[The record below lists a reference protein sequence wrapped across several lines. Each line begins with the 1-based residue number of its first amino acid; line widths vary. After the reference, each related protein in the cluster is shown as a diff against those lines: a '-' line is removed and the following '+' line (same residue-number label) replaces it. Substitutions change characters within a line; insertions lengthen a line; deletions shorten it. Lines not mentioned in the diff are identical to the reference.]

1 MNTQNKPNN
10 TALALRLRL
19 ANSRIYNMNE
29 VTDKTLEKPI
39 KTAKKASSEA
49 STKTPP
55 TNQHTPMMQQF
66 LRIKAEHADILLFY
80 RMGDF
85 YELFFDDARKAS
97 QLLDITLTAR
107 GKANGDPI
115 PMCGIPYHAADNYLA
130 RLIKAGESVAI
141 CEQVGDPATSKG
153 PVDRQVMRI
162 VTPGTV
168 TDENLLEERRDNF
181 LMSIASFGDQI
192 GISVLDVGSGRFFVQ
207 ELTSH
212 EQLHTELERI
222 KPAEILI
229 SEDDTLYNQLTSFKG
244 LRRQPPWYFEYDT
257 CQRLLTEQFGTK
269 DLSGFGCDG
278 MTQAILAAG
287 CLMQYINDTQRTS
300 LPHIQG
306 LRVERSED
314 AVLLDAAS
322 RRNLELEVNLSGGHE
337 NTLASVIDKTS
348 TAMGSRCLR
357 RWINR
362 PLRDQLQLKMRHN
375 AVAALLNNREYL
387 EIQALLKHIG
397 DIERII
403 SRVAIKSARP
413 RDLFTLGN
421 SLAQLADIQAHLRP
435 LSSELIQSL
444 SSTISE
450 HPQTVDLLKSAIK
463 DNPPVVIRDG
473 GVIAEGYDSELDEL
487 RNLSKNAD
495 QFLVDLEVREKERT
509 GINTL
514 KVSYNRVHGFYIEI
528 SRAQSDKAPEDYIR
542 RQTLKSS
549 ERFITPELKAF
560 EDKVLSAKERALSRE
575 KFLYEELLDKLLVN
589 LNALQLCAE
598 GLSELDTL
606 SCFAERADTLN
617 YCQPEFHNR
626 SAINITAG
634 RHPVVEQVTD
644 NSFIPNDSKLNDQQ
658 RMLIITGPN
667 MGGKSTY
674 MRQTA
679 LIVLMAHIGCY
690 VPAEKAV
697 IGSIDRIFTRIGAT
711 DDLAFG
717 RSTFMVEMT
726 EAANI
731 LNNATDKSLVLM
743 DEIGRGTST
752 FDGLSLAWACAE
764 DLALNSRPFTLFAT
778 HYFELTSMA
787 EEIKS
792 VINVHL
798 DAVEHGEN
806 IVFMHTVK
814 NGPANQSYGL
824 QVAKLAGVPSCVIK
838 SAKKKLQIL
847 ERQSANSHEVFVEE
861 TTGQLEL
868 FNNNPHPIVEQLQE
882 IQVDDLNPRQ
892 ALELLYELAEKSH
905 KH

>member
-1 MNTQNKPNN
+1 MTEATETTPEIAV
-10 TALALRLRL
+10 TA
-19 ANSRIYNMNE
+19 SSK
-29 VTDKTLEKPI
+29 KTPAAA
-39 KTAKKASSEA
+39 TKASA
-49 STKTPP
+49 SNP
-55 TNQHTPMMQQF
+55 HTPMMQQF
-66 LRIKAEHADILLFY
+66 LRIKAEHPDILLFY

-107 GKANGDPI
+107 GKSNGEPI

-130 RLIKAGESVAI
+130 RLIRAGESVAL

-153 PVDRQVMRI
+153 PVERKVMRI

-181 LMSIASFGDQI
+181 LMSIASFGEQI
-192 GISVLDVGSGRFFVQ
+192 GIAVLDVGSGRFFVQ
-207 ELTSH
+207 ELCND
-212 EQLHTELERI
+212 EQLQTELERI

-229 SEDDTLYNQLTSFKG
+229 SEDDHLYSQLSSAKG
-244 LRRQPPWYFEYDT
+244 LRRQPPWYFEFDT

-287 CLMQYINDTQRTS
+287 CLMQYVNDTQRTA

-314 AVLLDAAS
+314 SVLLDAAS
-322 RRNLELEVNLSGGHE
+322 RRNLELECNLSGGQE
-337 NTLASVIDKTS
+337 NTLASVIDKTT

-362 PLRDQLQLKMRHN
+362 PLRDQSQLKIRLGG
-375 AVAALLNNREYL
+375 VDSLLNNRDYS
-387 EIQALLKHIG
+387 EIQSQLKHIG

-413 RDLFTLGN
+413 RDLYTLGN
-421 SLAQLADIQAHLRP
+421 SLAQLPHIQQQLSHLPAERLAQ
-435 LSSELIQSL
+435 LSDL
-444 SSTISE
+444 ISE
-450 HPQTVDLLKSAIK
+450 HPETVALLQSAIIE
-463 DNPPVVIRDG
+463 NPPVVLRDG
-473 GVIAEGYDSELDEL
+473 GVIAEGYDDELDEL

-495 QFLVDLEVREKERT
+495 QFLVDLEIREKQRT

-528 SRAQSDKAPEDYIR
+528 SRAQSDNVPADYIR
-542 RQTLKSS
+542 RQTLKSA
-549 ERFITPELKAF
+549 ERFITPELKSF

-575 KFLYEELLDKLLVN
+575 KSLYDELLDKLLLN
-589 LNALQLCAE
+589 LNPLQLCAE

-606 SCFAERADTLN
+606 CCFAERADTLN
-617 YCQPEFHNR
+617 YCQPEFQNR

-634 RHPVVEQVTD
+634 RHPVVEQVTE

-697 IGSIDRIFTRIGAT
+697 IGSIDRIFTRIGAS
-711 DDLAFG
+711 DDLASG

-731 LNNATDKSLVLM
+731 LNNATEKSLVLM

-764 DLALNSRPFTLFAT
+764 SLALESRPFTLFAT
-778 HYFELTSMA
+778 HYFELTSMVD
-787 EEIKS
+787 EIKS
-792 VINVHL
+792 VKNVHL

-806 IVFMHTVK
+806 IVFMHAVK
-814 NGPANQSYGL
+814 DGPANQSYGL
-824 QVAKLAGVPSCVIK
+824 QVAKLAGVPASVIK
-838 SAKKKLQIL
+838 NAKKKLQIL
-847 ERQSANSHEVFVEE
+847 ERQSVNNHEVFVEE
-861 TTGQLEL
+861 TTGQLQL
-868 FNNNPHPIVEQLQE
+868 FNNDPHPIVEQLQE

>member
-1 MNTQNKPNN
+1 MTEA
-10 TALALRLRL
+10 TDTTLAPPL
-19 ANSRIYNMNE
+19 
-29 VTDKTLEKPI
+29 
-39 KTAKKASSEA
+39 KKAPKAATKAPA
-49 STKTPP
+49 S
-55 TNQHTPMMQQF
+55 NQHTPMMQQF
-66 LRIKAEHADILLFY
+66 LRIKADHPDILLFY

-107 GKANGDPI
+107 GKSNGEPI

-130 RLIKAGESVAI
+130 RLIKAGESVAL

-153 PVDRQVMRI
+153 PVERQVMRI

-181 LMSIASFGDQI
+181 LMAIASFNEEI
-192 GISVLDVGSGRFFVQ
+192 GLSVLDVGSGRFFVQ
-207 ELTSH
+207 QLSSY
-212 EQLHTELERI
+212 EQLQTELERI
-222 KPAEILI
+222 KPSEILI
-229 SEDDTLYNQLTSFKG
+229 SEDDALYHQLSSAKG
-244 LRRQPPWYFEYDT
+244 LRRQPPWYFEIDT
-257 CQRLLTEQFGTK
+257 CQRLLTDQFGTQ

-287 CLMQYINDTQRTS
+287 CLMQYVNDTQRTA

-306 LRVERSED
+306 IRVERSED
-314 AVLLDAAS
+314 SVLLDAAS
-322 RRNLELEVNLSGGHE
+322 RRNLELEINLSGGYE

-362 PLRDQLQLKMRHN
+362 PLRDQSQLKLRHN
-375 AVAALLNNREYL
+375 AIAALIKNREFS
-387 EIQALLKHIG
+387 EIQNLLKHIG

-403 SRVAIKSARP
+403 SRVAIKTARP
-413 RDLFTLGN
+413 RDLYTLGN
-421 SLAQLADIQAHLRP
+421 SLAQLPEIQQQLKHVTSDR
-435 LSSELIQSL
+435 LIQL
-444 SSTISE
+444 STLISE
-450 HPQTVDLLKSAIK
+450 HPDTVALLQSAIK
-463 DNPPVVIRDG
+463 ENPPVVLRDG

-495 QFLVDLEVREKERT
+495 QFLVDLEVRERERS

-514 KVSYNRVHGFYIEI
+514 KVRYNRVHGFYIEI
-528 SRAQSDKAPEDYIR
+528 SRAQSDDVPADYIR
-542 RQTLKSS
+542 RQTLKSA
-549 ERFITPELKAF
+549 ERFITPELKSF

-575 KFLYEELLDKLLVN
+575 KSLYDELLDKLLLSLVP
-589 LNALQLCAE
+589 LQTCAE
-598 GLSELDTL
+598 GLSELDTIC
-606 SCFAERADTLN
+606 CFAERADTLN
-617 YCQPEFHNR
+617 YCQPEFQNK
-626 SAINITAG
+626 SAISITAG
-634 RHPVVEQVTD
+634 RHPVVEIVTE

-711 DDLAFG
+711 DDLASG

-731 LNNATDKSLVLM
+731 LNNATEKSLVLM

-764 DLALNSRPFTLFAT
+764 NLALESRPFTLFAT
-778 HYFELTSMA
+778 HYFELTSMVD
-787 EEIKS
+787 EIKS
-792 VINVHL
+792 VKNVHL
-798 DAVEHGEN
+798 DAVEHGDN
-806 IVFMHTVK
+806 IVFMHAVK
-814 NGPANQSYGL
+814 DGPANQSYGL
-824 QVAKLAGVPSCVIK
+824 QVAKLAGVPASVIK
-838 SAKKKLQIL
+838 NARKKLQVL
-847 ERQSANSHEVFVEE
+847 ERQSANSHEVFVEKS
-861 TTGQLEL
+861 TGQLEL

-892 ALELLYELAEKSH
+892 ALALLYELAEKSH

>member
-1 MNTQNKPNN
+1 MTEATD
-10 TALALRLRL
+10 TALAPPL
-19 ANSRIYNMNE
+19 
-29 VTDKTLEKPI
+29 
-39 KTAKKASSEA
+39 KKATKAATKAPA
-49 STKTPP
+49 S
-55 TNQHTPMMQQF
+55 NQHTPMMQQF
-66 LRIKAEHADILLFY
+66 LRIKADHPDILLFY

-107 GKANGDPI
+107 GKSNGEPI

-130 RLIKAGESVAI
+130 RLIKAGESVAL

-153 PVDRQVMRI
+153 PVERQVMRI

-181 LMSIASFGDQI
+181 LMAIASFKDEI
-192 GISVLDVGSGRFFVQ
+192 GLSVLDVGSGRFFVQ
-207 ELTSH
+207 ELCTY
-212 EQLHTELERI
+212 EQLQTELERI
-222 KPAEILI
+222 KPSEILI
-229 SEDDTLYNQLTSFKG
+229 SEDDALYHQLASIKG
-244 LRRQPPWYFEYDT
+244 LRRQPPWYFEIDT
-257 CQRLLTEQFGTK
+257 CQRLLTDQFGTK
-269 DLSGFGCDG
+269 DLSGFGCDS

-287 CLMQYINDTQRTS
+287 CLMQYVNDTQRTA

-314 AVLLDAAS
+314 SVLLDAAS
-322 RRNLELEVNLSGGHE
+322 RRNLELEINLSGGHE

-362 PLRDQLQLKMRHN
+362 PLRDQAQLTLRHE
-375 AVAALLNNREYL
+375 AVAALLKNREYS
-387 EIQALLKHIG
+387 EIQSQLKHIG

-403 SRVAIKSARP
+403 SRVAIKTARP
-413 RDLFTLGN
+413 RDLYTLGN
-421 SLAQLADIQAHLRP
+421 SLAQLPDIQQQLNHVTSQRLAE
-435 LSSELIQSL
+435 LSTSIN
-444 SSTISE
+444 E
-450 HPQTVDLLKSAIK
+450 HPDTVSLLQSAIK
-463 DNPPVVIRDG
+463 ENPPVVLRDG
-473 GVIAEGYDSELDEL
+473 GVIAEGYDNELDEL

-495 QFLVDLEVREKERT
+495 QFLVDLEVRERERS

-514 KVSYNRVHGFYIEI
+514 KVRYNRVHGFYIEI
-528 SRAQSDKAPEDYIR
+528 SRAQSDDVPADYIR
-542 RQTLKSS
+542 RQTLKSA
-549 ERFITPELKAF
+549 ERFITPELKSF

-575 KFLYEELLDKLLVN
+575 KSLYDELLDKLL
-589 LNALQLCAE
+589 LCLIPLQNCAE

-606 SCFAERADTLN
+606 CCFAERADTLN
-617 YCQPEFHNR
+617 YCQPEFQNK
-626 SAINITAG
+626 SAINIKAG
-634 RHPVVEQVTD
+634 RHPVVEIVTD
-644 NSFIPNDSKLNDQQ
+644 NSFIANDSKLNDQQ

-711 DDLAFG
+711 DDLASG

-731 LNNATDKSLVLM
+731 LNNATEKSLVLM

-764 DLALNSRPFTLFAT
+764 SLALESRPFTLFAT
-778 HYFELTSMA
+778 HYFELTSMVD
-787 EEIKS
+787 EVDS
-792 VINVHL
+792 VKNVHL
-798 DAVEHGEN
+798 DAVEHGDN
-806 IVFMHTVK
+806 IVFMHAVK
-814 NGPANQSYGL
+814 DGPANQSYGL
-824 QVAKLAGVPSCVIK
+824 QVAKLAGVPTSVIK
-838 SAKKKLQIL
+838 NARKKLQIL
-847 ERQSANSHEVFVEE
+847 ERQSANSHEVFVEKS
-861 TTGQLEL
+861 TGQLEL
-868 FNNNPHPIVEQLQE
+868 FNNNPHPIIEQLQE

>member
-1 MNTQNKPNN
+1 MTEATNT
-10 TALALRLRL
+10 
-19 ANSRIYNMNE
+19 
-29 VTDKTLEKPI
+29 TLEPPV
-39 KTAKKASSEA
+39 KKAPEAATKAPASS
-49 STKTPP
+49 
-55 TNQHTPMMQQF
+55 QHTPMMQQF
-66 LRIKAEHADILLFY
+66 LRIKAEHPDILLFY

-97 QLLDITLTAR
+97 RLLDITLTAR
-107 GKANGDPI
+107 GKSNGEPI

-130 RLIKAGESVAI
+130 RLIKSGESVAI

-153 PVDRQVMRI
+153 PVERKVMRI

-181 LMSIASFGDQI
+181 LMAIASYGEQI
-192 GISVLDVGSGRFFVQ
+192 GLSVLDAGSGRFFVQ
-207 ELTSH
+207 ELSSH

-229 SEDDTLYNQLTSFKG
+229 SEDDALYNELSAAKG
-244 LRRQPPWYFEYDT
+244 LRRQPPWYFEIDT
-257 CQRLLTEQFGTK
+257 CQRLLTNQFGTK
-269 DLSGFGCDG
+269 DLAGFGCEG

-300 LPHIQG
+300 LPHIQSI
-306 LRVERSED
+306 RVERSED
-314 AVLLDAAS
+314 TVLLDAAS
-322 RRNLELEVNLSGGHE
+322 RRNLELETSLSGGQE

-362 PLRDQLQLKMRHN
+362 PLRDHVQLKLRHS
-375 AVAALLNNREYL
+375 AVDALLTNREYAEL
-387 EIQALLKHIG
+387 QNPLKHIG

-413 RDLFTLGN
+413 RDLFTLGL
-421 SLAQLADIQAHLRP
+421 SLACLPDIQQQLKKLHSDHLQQ
-435 LSSELIQSL
+435 LSN
-444 SSTISE
+444 TIDE
-450 HPQTVDLLKSAIK
+450 HPETLALLQAAIK
-463 DNPPVVIRDG
+463 DNPPVVLRDG
-473 GVIAEGYDSELDEL
+473 GVIAEGYDTELDEL
-487 RNLSKNAD
+487 RNLSKHAD
-495 QFLVDLEVREKERT
+495 QFLIDLEAREKART
-509 GINTL
+509 GISTL

-528 SRAQSDKAPEDYIR
+528 SRAQSDKAPDDYIR

-575 KFLYEELLDKLLVN
+575 KFLYDELLDKLL
-589 LNALQLCAE
+589 LSLKPLQLCAE
-598 GLSELDTL
+598 GLAELDTL
-606 SCFAERADTLN
+606 CCFAERADSLN
-617 YCQPEFHNR
+617 YCQPEFQTK
-626 SAINITAG
+626 AGINITAG
-634 RHPVVEQVTD
+634 RHPVVEQVSE

-679 LIVLMAHIGCY
+679 LIVLMAHIGSY
-690 VPAEKAV
+690 VPADKAV
-697 IGSIDRIFTRIGAT
+697 IGSIDRIFTRIGAS
-711 DDLAFG
+711 DDLASG

-764 DLALNSRPFTLFAT
+764 NLAIDSRPFTLFAT
-778 HYFELTSMA
+778 HYFELTSMVD
-787 EEIKS
+787 EIKS
-792 VINVHL
+792 VKNVHL
-798 DAVEHGEN
+798 DAVEHGDN
-806 IVFMHTVK
+806 IVFMHAVK
-814 NGPANQSYGL
+814 EGPASQSYGL
-824 QVAKLAGVPSCVIK
+824 QVAKLAGVPVSVIK
-838 SAKKKLQIL
+838 NAKKKLQLL
-847 ERQSANSHEVFVEE
+847 ERQSAGAHEVFVEE

-868 FNNNPHPIVEQLQE
+868 FNNNPHPIIEQLQE
-882 IQVDDLNPRQ
+882 IQVDNLNPRQ

>member
-1 MNTQNKPNN
+1 MVVV
-10 TALALRLRL
+10 A
-19 ANSRIYNMNE
+19 
-29 VTDKTLEKPI
+29 DKAP
-39 KTAKKASSEA
+39 AKEQ
-49 STKTPP
+49 
-55 TNQHTPMMQQF
+55 QHTPMMQQF
-66 LRIKAEHADILLFY
+66 LRIKAEHPDILLFY

-107 GKANGDPI
+107 GKSNGEPI

-130 RLIKAGESVAI
+130 RLIKAGESVAL
-141 CEQVGDPATSKG
+141 CEQTGDPATSKG
-153 PVDRQVMRI
+153 PVERQVMRI

-181 LMSIASFGDQI
+181 LMAIASFNEQI
-192 GISVLDVGSGRFFVQ
+192 GIAVLDVGSGRFFIQ
-207 ELTSH
+207 ELANE
-212 EQLHTELERI
+212 EQLQTELERI
-222 KPAEILI
+222 KPAEILM
-229 SEDDTLYNQLTSFKG
+229 SEDDMLYNLLANAKG
-244 LRRQPPWYFEYDT
+244 LRRQPPWYFEFDT

-269 DLSGFGCDG
+269 DLSGFGCEG

-287 CLMQYINDTQRTS
+287 CLMQYVNDTQRTA

-314 AVLLDAAS
+314 SVLLDAAS
-322 RRNLELEVNLSGGHE
+322 RRNLELETNLSGGHE
-337 NTLASVIDKTS
+337 NTLASVIDKTT

-362 PLRDQLQLKMRHN
+362 PLRDHTQLKTRLGG
-375 AVAALLNNREYL
+375 VEALLNNRDYA
-387 EIQALLKHIG
+387 EIQNQLKHIG

-413 RDLFTLGN
+413 RDLYTLGN
-421 SLAQLADIQAHLRP
+421 SLAELPHIQQQLSQLSAERLAQLAE
-435 LSSELIQSL
+435 S
-444 SSTISE
+444 ISE
-450 HPQTVDLLKSAIK
+450 HPQNVALLQSAIIE
-463 DNPPVVIRDG
+463 NPPVVLRDG
-473 GVIAEGYDSELDEL
+473 GVIAEGYDTQLDEL

-495 QFLVDLEVREKERT
+495 QFLIDLEIREKQRT

-528 SRAQSDKAPEDYIR
+528 SRAQSDNVPADYIR
-542 RQTLKSS
+542 RQTLKSA
-549 ERFITPELKAF
+549 ERFITPELKSF

-575 KFLYEELLDKLLVN
+575 KCLYDELLDKLLFS
-589 LNALQLCAE
+589 LKALQLCAE

-606 SCFAERADTLN
+606 CCFAERADTLN
-617 YCQPEFHNR
+617 YCKPEFQHR
-626 SAINITAG
+626 SAINISGG
-634 RHPVVEQVTD
+634 RHPVVERVTE
-644 NSFIPNDSKLNDQQ
+644 NTFIPNDSKLNDQQ

-697 IGSIDRIFTRIGAT
+697 IGSIDRIFTRIGAS
-711 DDLAFG
+711 DDLASG

-731 LNNATDKSLVLM
+731 LNNATEKSLVLM

-764 DLALNSRPFTLFAT
+764 SLALESCPFTLFAT
-778 HYFELTSMA
+778 HYFELTSMVD
-787 EEIKS
+787 EIKS
-792 VINVHL
+792 VKNVHL
-798 DAVEHGEN
+798 DAVEHGDN
-806 IVFMHTVK
+806 IVFMHAVK
-814 NGPANQSYGL
+814 DGPANQSYGL
-824 QVAKLAGVPSCVIK
+824 QVAKLAGVPKSVIK
-838 SAKKKLQIL
+838 NARKKLQIL
-847 ERQSANSHEVFVEE
+847 ERQSANHHEIFVQE

-892 ALELLYELAEKSH
+892 ALALLYELAEKSH